1 MMLESVDTLRLKSAD
16 IPEFQAIGASVDQ
29 VLQRSHLV
37 RYPRYLCIPHHKT
50 NTSPNTYTSTGKG
63 LPNKKISQYL
73 LWGGHLVR
81 PVYVAG
87 KMPAPQDGIIYF
99 LEIP

>member
-1 MMLESVDTLRLKSAD
+1 MRFSAFKLRA
-16 IPEFQAIGASVDQ
+16 
-29 VLQRSHLV
+29 
-37 RYPRYLCIPHHKT
+37 
-50 NTSPNTYTSTGKG
+50 KG

-81 PVYVAG
+81 PVDVAG

-99 LEIP
+99 LDIPKVLTKYLLSMTILNS

>member
-1 MMLESVDTLRLKSAD
+1 MNRVSTTPKSSS
-16 IPEFQAIGASVDQ
+16 G
-29 VLQRSHLV
+29 
-37 RYPRYLCIPHHKT
+37 
-50 NTSPNTYTSTGKG
+50 NKG
-63 LPNKKISQYL
+63 LPNKKISQYV

-99 LEIP
+99 LEIPKETGQARCLPHVTIQNSK